1 MIHILSRSQIIS
13 IHAPREGGDQT
24 AKDADAATDISIHAP
39 REGGDPKISKPTANS
54 GKFQST
60 PPARGATFV
69 YGCSAY
75 FSGHFNPRPPRG
87 GRPGWIT
94 GTASGLGISI
104 HAPREGGDGSYK
116 VNLLVYFISIH
127 APREGG
133 DTWDRMSR
141 DAAFDFN
148 PRPPRG
154 GRPAKAKRKVTITLI
169 SIHAPRE
176 GGDAVGGV
184 EGQYGENF
192 NPRPPR
198 GGRPSGF
205 HRFRMRFDFNPRP
218 PRGGRRQLR
227 PRLQQYHQISIHA
240 PREGG
245 DSNFL
250 MVTTASHLF
259 QSTPPARGATTKI
272 SL

>member
-133 DTWDRMSR
+133 DASG
-141 DAAFDFN
+141 AA
-148 PRPPRG
+148 RR
-154 GRPAKAKRKVTITLI
+154 RKRSL
-169 SIHAPRE
+169 
-176 GGDAVGGV
+176 
-184 EGQYGENF
+184 NF

-198 GGRPSGF
+198 GGRHAGQSNPS
-205 HRFRMRFDFNPRP
+205 P
-218 PRGGRRQLR
+218 
-227 PRLQQYHQISIHA
+227 
-240 PREGG
+240 
-245 DSNFL
+245 
-250 MVTTASHLF
+250 
-259 QSTPPARGATTKI
+259 
-272 SL
+272 